1 MPTIFDK
8 TRLATAEF
16 ARYIYK
22 GKGGSRDMNLS
33 GYRLAIKDTIIGTE
47 VKDVKFA
54 SYTYEKI
61 NQIDSDVKSLVVNLW
76 VSVVVGVKTKDGEIY
91 EACGDANLLELSD
104 KHTENNLVRIAESRA
119 RKRAFAQ
126 ALGIS
131 PEDFLPAGKK
141 SRMEDT
147 DTPLADLDADD
158 DDKDKDKSG
167 HVEHPVEH
175 KKKIS
180 LDDLT

>member
-8 TRLATAEF
+8 TRLATPEF

-22 GKGGSRDMNLS
+22 GKGGTRDMNLS
-33 GYRLAIKDTIIGTE
+33 GYRHAIKDVIVGTE
-47 VKDVKFA
+47 VRDVKFA
-54 SYTYEKI
+54 SYAYEKSSVLDETKKT
-61 NQIDSDVKSLVVNLW
+61 QVVNLW
-76 VSVVVGVKTKDGEIY
+76 VSVVVAVKTKDGEVY
-91 EACGDANLLELSD
+91 EACGDANLAELNE

-131 PEDFLPAGKK
+131 PEDFLPLGKK

-147 DTPLADLDADD
+147 DTPMADLDADD
-158 DDKDKDKSG
+158 DDKEKGS
-167 HVEHPVEH
+167 HPEVAAEPR
-175 KKKIS
+175 KKIC